1 MVAVG
6 VVEGP
11 AVVGGGDV
19 PSAFMDAVVMEVAKR
34 DEVVEFG
41 WAAVFPMDDVVCVKS
56 VFAFAPRELAHAV
69 ISAVK

>member
-1 MVAVG
+1 
-6 VVEGP
+6 
-11 AVVGGGDV
+11 
-19 PSAFMDAVVMEVAKR
+19 MEVAKR